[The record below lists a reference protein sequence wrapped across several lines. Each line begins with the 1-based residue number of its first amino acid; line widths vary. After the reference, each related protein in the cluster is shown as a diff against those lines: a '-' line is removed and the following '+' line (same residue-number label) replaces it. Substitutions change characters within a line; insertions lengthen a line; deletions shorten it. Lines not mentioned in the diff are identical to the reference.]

1 MSQPGVLPGLFT
13 SRELFAFPPLSQNRF
28 DAIPSIPPA
37 GSHVPNKNRPRNR
50 KVSRG
55 APAANSSIT
64 APVTVS
70 SWIGG
75 VTRVKMSVLC
85 PAIKKLRQRLDRAAK
100 DIRSRREG
108 LIHHYLSMYGLQE
121 AFGVQFIDDD
131 DDIFELIAGRFGD
144 DKYTNE
150 YMDALLGLCSKVHHA
165 AIRHRTVWCW
175 EEELALAVELKRLT
189 HLSPPNLVCDKI
201 PRPLMKLH
209 RDDNAVS
216 LILYWIEWRSGG
228 GAGPIDLR
236 DPLII
241 NSRKKEWPFAC
252 KKDCCLLDIMGLV
265 ENFVLVDQISLE
277 FLSILLTIKMR
288 HIAVPRIRALL
299 ASQFLDTKLSDFL
312 LPETCSIVLSFL
324 TGGEKAREIYE
335 DQLEQANRL
344 MDYIDSINPNILLA
358 FLNPELLVSQAD
370 PDEDGAVEME
380 MDVEFED
387 IKDFYL
393 SCGDEKPVVKTLIS
407 VLIEREGGE

>member
-1 MSQPGVLPGLFT
+1 
-13 SRELFAFPPLSQNRF
+13 
-28 DAIPSIPPA
+28 
-37 GSHVPNKNRPRNR
+37 
-50 KVSRG
+50 
-55 APAANSSIT
+55 
-64 APVTVS
+64 
-70 SWIGG
+70 
-75 VTRVKMSVLC
+75 
-85 PAIKKLRQRLDRAAK
+85 
-100 DIRSRREG
+100 
-108 LIHHYLSMYGLQE
+108 
-121 AFGVQFIDDD
+121 
-131 DDIFELIAGRFGD
+131 
-144 DKYTNE
+144 
-150 YMDALLGLCSKVHHA
+150 
-165 AIRHRTVWCW
+165 
-175 EEELALAVELKRLT
+175 
-189 HLSPPNLVCDKI
+189 
-201 PRPLMKLH
+201 
-209 RDDNAVS
+209 
-216 LILYWIEWRSGG
+216 
-228 GAGPIDLR
+228 
-236 DPLII
+236 
-241 NSRKKEWPFAC
+241 
-252 KKDCCLLDIMGLV
+252 
-265 ENFVLVDQISLE
+265 
-277 FLSILLTIKMR
+277 LTIKMR